1 MTQTIQRKLNDSA
14 FARWSAL
21 ILISLMM
28 FFAYMFVDMMS
39 PLQSLIEGQRGWGPD
54 VYGIYGSSEY
64 LLNVFGFL
72 IIAGIILD
80 KMGVRFTGTLSAS
93 LMVIGAAIKFYAIS
107 DWFVGSE
114 LDATITGW
122 DIFGLPGSAVLAC
135 LGFMIFGCGC
145 EMAGITVSRA
155 IAKWFKGK
163 EMAMAMGLE
172 MAIARVG
179 VFAIFTMSPAIATS
193 DMFAFIPTAV
203 AKPVFLCSVF
213 LIIGLLC
220 FLVFVVMDKTLNK
233 QLEAAGEVEE
243 VSSEEEFKIGDVKTI
258 LSSKI
263 FWLVAMLCVLYYSA
277 IFPFQKYATN
287 MFESN
292 LNLSPEDAASIFRW
306 FPIGAALITPFLGR
320 FLDKRGKGATMLLL
334 GAVLMIACHLIFAL
348 VLPKF
353 PNLILAYSAIVVLG
367 VSFSL
372 VPAALWPSVPKLMPE
387 RYLGSAYSLIFWVQN
402 VGLCLVP
409 MLIGVVLNSTN
420 PGVSDAFQNK
430 NSIETLGEKIA
441 YMDDIYKLEA
451 DIALYEELE
460 AAKTAE
466 NNATSEITEDS
477 EVAENVEATEVA
489 EVAEATEATEAAED
503 IAVIATL
510 PEGFNVAKARAELKK
525 LNDGKAFKGIN
536 EKFVYDEAVK
546 ELAELEAEK
555 VEKNYPDNPKY
566 NYTITMLLFVSFGVL
581 ALIFGFWLKFEDKKK
596 GYGLELPNI
605 KQE

>member
-14 FARWSAL
+14 FARWTAV

-39 PLQSLIEGQRGWGPD
+39 PLQSLIEGQRGWSPD
-54 VYGIYGSSEY
+54 VFGAYGSSEY

-80 KMGVRFTGTLSAS
+80 KMGIRFTGTLSAS
-93 LMVIGAAIKFYAIS
+93 LMVIGAVIKFYAVS

-114 LDATITGW
+114 LDATLTSW
-122 DIFGLPGSAVLAC
+122 QFMDLPGTALLAC

-172 MAIARVG
+172 MAIARIG
-179 VFAIFTMSPAIATS
+179 VFAIFTMSPAVANS
-193 DMFAFIPTAV
+193 EMFAFIPTSV
-203 AKPVFLCSVF
+203 VKPVFLCTVL
-213 LIIGLLC
+213 LIVGLIC
-220 FLVFVVMDKTLNK
+220 FLVFNIMDKKLDK
-233 QLEAAGEVEE
+233 QLAAAGEAEE
-243 VSSEEEFKIGDVKTI
+243 ATNDEEFKIGDVKVI

-263 FWLVAMLCVLYYSA
+263 FWLVALLCVLYYSA
-277 IFPFQKYATN
+277 IFPFQKYAVN
-287 MFESN
+287 MFENN
-292 LNLSPEDAASIFRW
+292 LHLTAEEAASIFRW
-306 FPIGAALITPFLGR
+306 FPIGAALITPFLGG
-320 FLDKRGKGATMLLL
+320 FLDKRGKGATMLIL
-334 GAVLMIACHLIFAL
+334 GAILMISCHLVFAL

-353 PNLILAYSAIVVLG
+353 PNLVLAYAAIVVLG

-409 MLIGVVLNSTN
+409 YIIGIVLNSTN

-430 NSIETLGEKIA
+430 NEIA
-441 YMDDIYKLEA
+441 SLQAKVEYIDNIKAHEA
-451 DIALYEELE
+451 NIALYNELQAAE
-460 AAKTAE
+460 AV
-466 NNATSEITEDS
+466 
-477 EVAENVEATEVA
+477 VAETEVA
-489 EVAEATEATEAAED
+489 EVAEVAENTEATEVVEQE
-503 IAVIATL
+503 VVPTL
-510 PEGFNVAKARAELKK
+510 PEGFDIAKCEAELKK
-525 LNDGKAFKGIN
+525 LNAEKAAQGISKDFN
-536 EKFVYDEAVK
+536 YEIAV
-546 ELAELEAEK
+546 AQLEALKTEK
-555 VEKNYPDNPKY
+555 AEKNYPENPRY
-566 NYTITMLLFVSFGVL
+566 DYTATMLLFVSFGVL
-581 ALIFGFWLKFEDKKK
+581 ALLFGFWLKIEDKRK

-605 KQE
+605 KE

>member
-14 FARWSAL
+14 FARWTAV

-39 PLQSLIEGQRGWGPD
+39 PLQSLIEGQRGWSPD
-54 VYGIYGSSEY
+54 VFGAYGSSEY

-80 KMGVRFTGTLSAS
+80 KMGIRFTGTLSAS
-93 LMVIGAAIKFYAIS
+93 LMVIGAVIKFYAVS

-114 LDATITGW
+114 LDATLTSW
-122 DIFGLPGSAVLAC
+122 QFMDLPGTALLAC

-172 MAIARVG
+172 MAIARIG
-179 VFAIFTMSPAIATS
+179 VFAIFTMSPAVANS
-193 DMFAFIPTAV
+193 EMFAFIPTSV
-203 AKPVFLCSVF
+203 VKPVFLCTVL
-213 LIIGLLC
+213 LIVGLIC
-220 FLVFVVMDKTLNK
+220 FLVFNIMDKKFDK
-233 QLEAAGEVEE
+233 QLAAAGEAEE
-243 VSSEEEFKIGDVKTI
+243 ATNDEEFKIGDVKVI

-263 FWLVAMLCVLYYSA
+263 FWLVALLCVLYYSA
-277 IFPFQKYATN
+277 IFPFQKYAVN
-287 MFESN
+287 MFENN
-292 LNLSPEDAASIFRW
+292 LHLTAEEAASIFRW
-306 FPIGAALITPFLGR
+306 FPIGAALITPFLGG
-320 FLDKRGKGATMLLL
+320 FLDKRGKGATMLIL
-334 GAVLMIACHLIFAL
+334 GAILMISCHLVFAL

-353 PNLILAYSAIVVLG
+353 PNLVLAYAAIVVLG

-409 MLIGVVLNSTN
+409 YIIGIVLNSTN

-430 NSIETLGEKIA
+430 NEIA
-441 YMDDIYKLEA
+441 SLQAKVEYIDNIKAHEA
-451 DIALYEELE
+451 NIALYNELQAAE
-460 AAKTAE
+460 AV
-466 NNATSEITEDS
+466 
-477 EVAENVEATEVA
+477 VAETEVA
-489 EVAEATEATEAAED
+489 EVAEVAENTEATEATEVVEQE
-503 IAVIATL
+503 VVPTL
-510 PEGFNVAKARAELKK
+510 PEGFDIAKCEAELKK
-525 LNDGKAFKGIN
+525 LNAEKAAQGISKDFN
-536 EKFVYDEAVK
+536 YEIAA
-546 ELAELEAEK
+546 AELEALKTEK
-555 VEKNYPDNPKY
+555 AEKNYPENPRY
-566 NYTITMLLFVSFGVL
+566 DYTATMLLFVSFGVL
-581 ALIFGFWLKFEDKKK
+581 ALLFGFWLKIEDKRK

-605 KQE
+605 KE

>member
-14 FARWSAL
+14 FARWTAV

-39 PLQSLIEGQRGWGPD
+39 PLQSLIEGQRGWSPD
-54 VYGIYGSSEY
+54 VFGAYGSSEY

-80 KMGVRFTGTLSAS
+80 KMGIRFTGTLSAS
-93 LMVIGAAIKFYAIS
+93 LMVIGAVIKFYAVS

-114 LDATITGW
+114 LDATLTSW
-122 DIFGLPGSAVLAC
+122 QFMDLPGTALLAC

-172 MAIARVG
+172 MAIARIG
-179 VFAIFTMSPAIATS
+179 VFAIFTMSPAVANS
-193 DMFAFIPTAV
+193 EMFAFIPTSV
-203 AKPVFLCSVF
+203 VKPVFLCTVL
-213 LIIGLLC
+213 LIVGLLC
-220 FLVFVVMDKTLNK
+220 FLVFNIMDKKFDK
-233 QLEAAGEVEE
+233 QLAAAGEAEE
-243 VSSEEEFKIGDVKTI
+243 ATNDEEFKIGDVKVI

-263 FWLVAMLCVLYYSA
+263 FWLVALLCVLYYSA
-277 IFPFQKYATN
+277 IFPFQKYAVN
-287 MFESN
+287 MFENN
-292 LNLSPEDAASIFRW
+292 LHLTAEEAASIFRW
-306 FPIGAALITPFLGR
+306 FPIGAALITPFLGG
-320 FLDKRGKGATMLLL
+320 FLDKRGKGATMLIL
-334 GAVLMIACHLIFAL
+334 GAILMISCHLVFAL

-353 PNLILAYSAIVVLG
+353 PNLVLAYAAIVVLG

-409 MLIGVVLNSTN
+409 YIIGIVLNSTN

-430 NSIETLGEKIA
+430 NEIA
-441 YMDDIYKLEA
+441 SLQAKVEYIDNIKAHEA
-451 DIALYEELE
+451 NIALYNELQAAE
-460 AAKTAE
+460 AV
-466 NNATSEITEDS
+466 
-477 EVAENVEATEVA
+477 VAETEVA
-489 EVAEATEATEAAED
+489 EVAEVAENTEATEVVEQE
-503 IAVIATL
+503 VVPTL
-510 PEGFNVAKARAELKK
+510 PEGFDIAKCEAELKK
-525 LNDGKAFKGIN
+525 LNAEKAAQGISKDFN
-536 EKFVYDEAVK
+536 YEIA
-546 ELAELEAEK
+546 AAQLEALKTEK
-555 VEKNYPDNPKY
+555 AEKNYPENPRY
-566 NYTITMLLFVSFGVL
+566 DYTATMLLFVSFGVL
-581 ALIFGFWLKFEDKKK
+581 ALLFGFWLKIEDKRK

-605 KQE
+605 KE

>member
-14 FARWSAL
+14 FARWTAV

-39 PLQSLIEGQRGWGPD
+39 PLQSLIEGQRGWSPD
-54 VYGIYGSSEY
+54 VFGAYGSSEY

-80 KMGVRFTGTLSAS
+80 KMGIRFTGTLSAS
-93 LMVIGAAIKFYAIS
+93 LMVIGAVIKFYAVS

-114 LDATITGW
+114 LDATLTSW
-122 DIFGLPGSAVLAC
+122 QFMDLPGTALLAC

-172 MAIARVG
+172 MAIARIG
-179 VFAIFTMSPAIATS
+179 VFAIFTMSPAVANS
-193 DMFAFIPTAV
+193 EMFAFIPTSV
-203 AKPVFLCSVF
+203 VKPVFLCTVL
-213 LIIGLLC
+213 LIVGLIC
-220 FLVFVVMDKTLNK
+220 FLVFNIMDKKFDK
-233 QLEAAGEVEE
+233 QLAAAGETEE
-243 VSSEEEFKIGDVKTI
+243 ATNDEEFKIGDVKVI

-263 FWLVAMLCVLYYSA
+263 FWLVALLCVLYYSA
-277 IFPFQKYATN
+277 IFPFQKYAVN
-287 MFESN
+287 MFENN
-292 LNLSPEDAASIFRW
+292 LHLTAEEAASIFRW
-306 FPIGAALITPFLGR
+306 FPIGAALITPFLGG
-320 FLDKRGKGATMLLL
+320 FLDKRGKGATMLIL
-334 GAVLMIACHLIFAL
+334 GAILMISCHLVFAL

-353 PNLILAYSAIVVLG
+353 PNLVLAYAAIVVLG

-409 MLIGVVLNSTN
+409 YIIGIVLNSTN

-430 NSIETLGEKIA
+430 NEIA
-441 YMDDIYKLEA
+441 SLQAKVEYIDNIKAHEA
-451 DIALYEELE
+451 NIALYNELQAAE
-460 AAKTAE
+460 AV
-466 NNATSEITEDS
+466 
-477 EVAENVEATEVA
+477 VAETEVA
-489 EVAEATEATEAAED
+489 EVAEATEATEVVEQE
-503 IAVIATL
+503 VVPTL
-510 PEGFNVAKARAELKK
+510 PEGFDIAKCEAELKK
-525 LNDGKAFKGIN
+525 LNAEKAAQGISKDFN
-536 EKFVYDEAVK
+536 YEIAV
-546 ELAELEAEK
+546 AQLEALKTEK
-555 VEKNYPDNPKY
+555 VEKNYPENPRY
-566 NYTITMLLFVSFGVL
+566 DYTATMLLFVSFGVL
-581 ALIFGFWLKFEDKKK
+581 ALLFGFWLKIEDKRK

-605 KQE
+605 KE

>member
-14 FARWSAL
+14 FARWTAV

-39 PLQSLIEGQRGWGPD
+39 PLQSLIEGQRGWSPD
-54 VYGIYGSSEY
+54 VFGAYGSSEY

-80 KMGVRFTGTLSAS
+80 KMGIRFTGTLSAS
-93 LMVIGAAIKFYAIS
+93 LMVIGAVIKFYAVS

-114 LDATITGW
+114 LDATLTSW
-122 DIFGLPGSAVLAC
+122 QFMDLPGTALLAC

-172 MAIARVG
+172 MAIARIG
-179 VFAIFTMSPAIATS
+179 VFAIFTMSPAVANS
-193 DMFAFIPTAV
+193 EMFAFIPTSV
-203 AKPVFLCSVF
+203 VKPVFLCTVL
-213 LIIGLLC
+213 LIVGLIC
-220 FLVFVVMDKTLNK
+220 FLVFNIMDKKFDK
-233 QLEAAGEVEE
+233 QLAAAGEAEE
-243 VSSEEEFKIGDVKTI
+243 ATNEEEFKIGDVKVI

-263 FWLVAMLCVLYYSA
+263 FWLVALLCVLYYSA
-277 IFPFQKYATN
+277 IFPFQKYAVN
-287 MFESN
+287 MFENN
-292 LNLSPEDAASIFRW
+292 LHLTAEEAASIFRW
-306 FPIGAALITPFLGR
+306 FPIGAALITPFLGG
-320 FLDKRGKGATMLLL
+320 FLDKRGKGATMLIL
-334 GAVLMIACHLIFAL
+334 GAILMISCHLVFAL

-353 PNLILAYSAIVVLG
+353 PNLVLAYAAIVVLG

-409 MLIGVVLNSTN
+409 YIIGIVLNSTN

-430 NSIETLGEKIA
+430 NEIA
-441 YMDDIYKLEA
+441 SLQAKVEYIDNIKAHEA
-451 DIALYEELE
+451 NIALYNELQAAE
-460 AAKTAE
+460 AVVAE
-466 NNATSEITEDS
+466 T
-477 EVAENVEATEVA
+477 EVAEATEVA
-489 EVAEATEATEAAED
+489 EVAEATEATEVVEQE
-503 IAVIATL
+503 VVPTL
-510 PEGFNVAKARAELKK
+510 PEGFDIAKCEAELKK
-525 LNDGKAFKGIN
+525 LNAEKAAQGISKDFN
-536 EKFVYDEAVK
+536 YEIAV
-546 ELAELEAEK
+546 AQLEALKTEK
-555 VEKNYPDNPKY
+555 AEKNYPENPRY
-566 NYTITMLLFVSFGVL
+566 DYTATMLLFVSFGVL
-581 ALIFGFWLKFEDKKK
+581 ALLFGFWLKIEDKRK

-605 KQE
+605 KE

>member
-14 FARWSAL
+14 FARWTAV

-39 PLQSLIEGQRGWGPD
+39 PLQSLIEGQRGWSPD
-54 VYGIYGSSEY
+54 VFGAYGSSEY

-80 KMGVRFTGTLSAS
+80 KMGIRFTGTLSAS
-93 LMVIGAAIKFYAIS
+93 LMVIGAVIKFYAVS

-114 LDATITGW
+114 LDATLTSW
-122 DIFGLPGSAVLAC
+122 QFMDLPGTALLAC

-172 MAIARVG
+172 MAIARIG
-179 VFAIFTMSPAIATS
+179 VFAIFTMSPAVANS
-193 DMFAFIPTAV
+193 EMFAFIPTSV
-203 AKPVFLCSVF
+203 VKPVFLCTVL
-213 LIIGLLC
+213 LIVGLIC
-220 FLVFVVMDKTLNK
+220 FLVFNIMDKKFDK
-233 QLEAAGEVEE
+233 QLAAAGEAEE
-243 VSSEEEFKIGDVKTI
+243 ATNDEEFKIGDVKVI

-263 FWLVAMLCVLYYSA
+263 FCLVALLCVLYYSA
-277 IFPFQKYATN
+277 IFPFQKYAVN
-287 MFESN
+287 MFENN
-292 LNLSPEDAASIFRW
+292 LHLTAEEAASIFRW
-306 FPIGAALITPFLGR
+306 FPIGAALITPFLGG
-320 FLDKRGKGATMLLL
+320 FLDKRGKGATMLIL
-334 GAVLMIACHLIFAL
+334 GAILMISCHLVFAL

-353 PNLILAYSAIVVLG
+353 PNLVLAYAAIVVLG

-409 MLIGVVLNSTN
+409 YIIGIVLNSTN

-430 NSIETLGEKIA
+430 NEIA
-441 YMDDIYKLEA
+441 SLQAKVEYIDNIKAHEA
-451 DIALYEELE
+451 NIALYNELQAAE
-460 AAKTAE
+460 AVVAE
-466 NNATSEITEDS
+466 TEVAEVA
-477 EVAENVEATEVA
+477 EVAENTEVTEVAEVA
-489 EVAEATEATEAAED
+489 EVAEATEVVEQE
-503 IAVIATL
+503 VVPTL
-510 PEGFNVAKARAELKK
+510 PEGFDIAKCEAELKK
-525 LNDGKAFKGIN
+525 LNDEKAAQGISKDFN
-536 EKFVYDEAVK
+536 YEIAV
-546 ELAELEAEK
+546 AQLEALKTEK
-555 VEKNYPDNPKY
+555 AEKNYPENPRY
-566 NYTITMLLFVSFGVL
+566 DYTATMLLFVSFGVL
-581 ALIFGFWLKFEDKKK
+581 ALLFGFWLKIEDKRK

-605 KQE
+605 KE

>member
-14 FARWSAL
+14 FARWTAV

-39 PLQSLIEGQRGWGPD
+39 PLQSLIEGQRGWSPD
-54 VYGIYGSSEY
+54 VFGAYGSSEY

-80 KMGVRFTGTLSAS
+80 KMGIRFTGTLSAS
-93 LMVIGAAIKFYAIS
+93 LMVIGAVIKFYAVS

-114 LDATITGW
+114 LDATLTSW
-122 DIFGLPGSAVLAC
+122 QFMDLPGTALLAC

-172 MAIARVG
+172 MAIARIG
-179 VFAIFTMSPAIATS
+179 VFAIFTMSPAVANS
-193 DMFAFIPTAV
+193 EMFAFIPTSV
-203 AKPVFLCSVF
+203 VKPVFLCTVL
-213 LIIGLLC
+213 LIVGLIC
-220 FLVFVVMDKTLNK
+220 FLVFNIMDKKFDK
-233 QLEAAGEVEE
+233 QLAAAGEAEE
-243 VSSEEEFKIGDVKTI
+243 ATNEEEFKIGDVKVI

-263 FWLVAMLCVLYYSA
+263 FWLVALLCVLYYSA
-277 IFPFQKYATN
+277 IFPFQKYAVN
-287 MFESN
+287 MFENN
-292 LNLSPEDAASIFRW
+292 LHLTAEEAASIFRW
-306 FPIGAALITPFLGR
+306 FPIGAALITPFLGG
-320 FLDKRGKGATMLLL
+320 FLDKRGKGATMLIL
-334 GAVLMIACHLIFAL
+334 GAILMISCHLVFAL

-353 PNLILAYSAIVVLG
+353 PNLVLAYAAIVVLG

-409 MLIGVVLNSTN
+409 YIIGIVLNSTN

-430 NSIETLGEKIA
+430 NEIA
-441 YMDDIYKLEA
+441 SLQAKVEYIDNIKAHEA
-451 DIALYEELE
+451 NIALYNELQAAEVVVAETE
-460 AAKTAE
+460 AA
-466 NNATSEITEDS
+466 
-477 EVAENVEATEVA
+477 EVA
-489 EVAEATEATEAAED
+489 EVAENTEATEVVEQE
-503 IAVIATL
+503 VVPTL
-510 PEGFNVAKARAELKK
+510 PEGFDIAKCEAELKK
-525 LNDGKAFKGIN
+525 LNAEKAAQGISKDFN
-536 EKFVYDEAVK
+536 YEIA
-546 ELAELEAEK
+546 AAQLEALKTEK
-555 VEKNYPDNPKY
+555 AEKNYPENPRY
-566 NYTITMLLFVSFGVL
+566 DYTATMLLFVSFGVL
-581 ALIFGFWLKFEDKKK
+581 ALLFGFWLKIEDKRK

-605 KQE
+605 KE

>member
-14 FARWSAL
+14 FARWAAV

-39 PLQSLIEGQRGWGPD
+39 PLQSLIEGQRGWSPD
-54 VYGIYGSSEY
+54 VFGAYGSSEY

-80 KMGVRFTGTLSAS
+80 KMGIRFTGTLSAS
-93 LMVIGAAIKFYAIS
+93 LMVIGAAIKFYAVS

-114 LDATITGW
+114 LDATLTSW
-122 DIFGLPGSAVLAC
+122 QFMDLPGSALLAC

-172 MAIARVG
+172 MAIARIG
-179 VFAIFTMSPAIATS
+179 VFAIFTLSPAVANS
-193 DMFAFIPTAV
+193 EMFAFIPTSV
-203 AKPVFLCSVF
+203 VKPVFLCTAL
-213 LIIGLLC
+213 LIVGLLC
-220 FLVFVVMDKTLNK
+220 FLVFNVMDKKLDN
-233 QLEAAGEVEE
+233 QLRAAGEADDAAG
-243 VSSEEEFKIGDVKTI
+243 EEEFKIGDVKVI

-277 IFPFQKYATN
+277 IFPFQKYAVN
-287 MFESN
+287 MFENN
-292 LNLSPEDAASIFRW
+292 LNLTAEEASSIFRW
-306 FPIGAALITPFLGR
+306 FPIGAALITPFLGG
-320 FLDKRGKGATMLLL
+320 FLDKRGKGATMLIL
-334 GAVLMIACHLIFAL
+334 GAILMISCHLVFAL
-348 VLPKF
+348 VLPKH
-353 PNLILAYSAIVVLG
+353 PNLLLAYAAIVVLG

-409 MLIGVVLNSTN
+409 YIIGVVLNSTN

-430 NSIETLGEKIA
+430 NEIETLEKKVDYVA
-441 YMDDIYKLEA
+441 DIKTHEA
-451 DIALYEELE
+451 EIALYYELE
-460 AAKTAE
+460 TAKAK
-466 NNATSEITEDS
+466 APVL
-477 EVAENVEATEVA
+477 EVNVEETVADTNEAA
-489 EVAEATEATEAAED
+489 EVAETTEAAEEVEAPA
-503 IAVIATL
+503 INTL
-510 PEGFNVAKARAELKK
+510 PEDFDIAKWESELKK
-525 LNDGKAFKGIN
+525 LNN
-536 EKFVYDEAVK
+536 EKAAQGISKDFNYEIAV
-546 ELAELEAEK
+546 AQLEALK
-555 VEKNYPDNPKY
+555 VEKAEKGYVDNPRY
-566 NYTITMLLFVSFGVL
+566 DYTATMLLFVSFGVL
-581 ALIFGFWLKFEDKKK
+581 ALLFGFWLKIEDKRK

-605 KQE
+605 KK

>member
-14 FARWSAL
+14 FARWTAV

-39 PLQSLIEGQRGWGPD
+39 PLQSLIEGQRGWSPD
-54 VYGIYGSSEY
+54 VFGAYGSSEY

-80 KMGVRFTGTLSAS
+80 KMGIRFTGTLSAS
-93 LMVIGAAIKFYAIS
+93 LMVIGAVIKFYAVS

-114 LDATITGW
+114 LDATLTSW
-122 DIFGLPGSAVLAC
+122 QFMDLPGTALLAC

-172 MAIARVG
+172 MAIARIG
-179 VFAIFTMSPAIATS
+179 VFAIFTMSPAVANS
-193 DMFAFIPTAV
+193 EMFAFIPTSV
-203 AKPVFLCSVF
+203 VKPVFLCTVL
-213 LIIGLLC
+213 LIVGLIC
-220 FLVFVVMDKTLNK
+220 FLVFNIMDKKFDK
-233 QLEAAGEVEE
+233 QLAAAGEAEE
-243 VSSEEEFKIGDVKTI
+243 ATNEEEFKIGDVKVI

-263 FWLVAMLCVLYYSA
+263 FWLVALLCVLYYSA
-277 IFPFQKYATN
+277 IFPFQKYAVN
-287 MFESN
+287 MFENN
-292 LNLSPEDAASIFRW
+292 LHLTAEEAASIFRW
-306 FPIGAALITPFLGR
+306 FPIGAALITPFLGG
-320 FLDKRGKGATMLLL
+320 FLDKRGKGATMLIL
-334 GAVLMIACHLIFAL
+334 GAILMISCHLVFAL

-353 PNLILAYSAIVVLG
+353 PNLVLAYAAIVVLG

-409 MLIGVVLNSTN
+409 YIIGIVLNSTN

-430 NSIETLGEKIA
+430 NEIA
-441 YMDDIYKLEA
+441 SLQAKVEYIDNIKAHEA
-451 DIALYEELE
+451 NIALYNELQAAE
-460 AAKTAE
+460 AV
-466 NNATSEITEDS
+466 
-477 EVAENVEATEVA
+477 VAETEVA
-489 EVAEATEATEAAED
+489 EVAEVAENTEATEVVEQEVVPTLLEGFD
-503 IAVIATL
+503 IAKC
-510 PEGFNVAKARAELKK
+510 EAELKK
-525 LNDGKAFKGIN
+525 LNAEKAAQGISKDFN
-536 EKFVYDEAVK
+536 YEIAV
-546 ELAELEAEK
+546 AQLEALKTEK
-555 VEKNYPDNPKY
+555 AEKNYPENPRY
-566 NYTITMLLFVSFGVL
+566 DYTATMLLFVSFGVL
-581 ALIFGFWLKFEDKKK
+581 ALLFGFWLKIEDKRK

-605 KQE
+605 KE